1 MVLIA
6 IIQIATATACYFIG
20 VLVGRKTAGER
31 CRRSREDPIEIA
43 HVGYD
48 AEQLGREK

>member
-31 CRRSREDPIEIA
+31 CRRSREEPVEIA